1 MSTLTRLATAVLD
14 AAGESAL
21 AGDLLEERR
30 SGRSSLW
37 YARQVMAALWQVTV
51 RGARTHA
58 FSTFCAIAIGWIVL
72 QVTDGQLPFS
82 ADPEVNE
89 WAARVHLAWTFA
101 ALRYVAAGWVVSR
114 VFAGHGQRVA
124 MVTAVTLFFV
134 LRAMVESGVMLWFT
148 FQLQPA
154 VVGIS
159 RGELVA
165 DVILAVVLPV
175 VTLAGGLV
183 GPASHR
189 GGRFSAR

>member
-37 YARQVMAALWQVTV
+37 YAWQVMAALWQVTV

-82 ADPEVNE
+82 AHPEVNE
-89 WAARVHLAWTFA
+89 WAARVHLAWPFA
-101 ALRYVAAGWVVSR
+101 ALRYFAAGWLVSR
-114 VFAGHGQRVA
+114 VFAERRHRFA
-124 MVTAVTLFFV
+124 MVAAVTLFFV
-134 LRAMVESGVMLWFT
+134 LRAVIEYGVMLWVT
-148 FQLQPA
+148 LQLPPA
-154 VVGIS
+154 VLLVS
-159 RGELVA
+159 KRALVA